1 MLQVF
6 DTARREKVP
15 FESLE
20 SGRVRMYSCGPTVW
34 DFAHIGNFRSFLF
47 ADVLK
52 RYLRY
57 LEFEVFH
64 VMNLTDVDD
73 RIAGRVRQ
81 EGISL
86 HEYTEPYIDAFF
98 ADLDSLNVDRAD
110 VYRVP

>member
-1 MLQVF
+1 MLHVF

-20 SGRVRMYSCGPTVW
+20 AGRVRMYSCGPTVW

-57 LEFEVFH
+57 CDFEVYH

-73 RIAGRVRQ
+73 RIASRVR
-81 EGISL
+81 EKGMSL
-86 HEYTEPYIDAFF
+86 REYTDP
-98 ADLDSLNVDRAD
+98 
-110 VYRVP
+110 